1 LTFCHRYYIRVICA
15 ESMLIDFRSIFLFGR
30 QLSLSF
36 AFSFD
41 LFLDDAD
48 RGKLANVAHG
58 NDGFRV
64 DFYFLRLYQFYHERR
79 FDALGRS
86 RLLRI
91 IRFLALVG
99 AAFSQR
105 MEGQMFSQQ
114 LSNLKELILV
124 CTIK

>member
-1 LTFCHRYYIRVICA
+1 MIFCHRYNKGVICA

-36 AFSFD
+36 AFPFD

-48 RGKLANVAHG
+48 RCQLANVAHG

-64 DFYFLRLYQFYHERR
+64 DFDFVRLDQIDHEWR
-79 FDALGRS
+79 FDALRRS
-86 RLLRI
+86 RLLRR

-99 AAFSQR
+99 AAFGQR
-105 MEGQMFSQQ
+105 MIGQV
-114 LSNLKELILV
+114 LSKLLSYLKKENLGLH
-124 CTIK
+124 